1 MAIQGIRGIGPKKAE
16 ALEQMGISSLE
27 DALSLVPCSYM
38 DFTKP
43 INIDQAQHM
52 KPAFI
57 IATLTGNSYPRK
69 SAAGVA
75 MLLARCAD
83 ATGAMTVIW
92 FNQPYM
98 FGRLQKDK
106 VYKFYGKVQIKD
118 NRRYLINPVFEPLE
132 NDTMRGICPVYSI
145 PKGLGISQNLIRT
158 VIAAA
163 LDNCEIPDAFT
174 KEFRMEYHLAD
185 KGYALEN
192 IHFPLN
198 RDAFDIAKRTVANQE
213 LLMLIMTLSLQ
224 KELKNRNAVQN
235 CEETHLLQEYSQ
247 RLPYKLTNAQIKAI
261 NAISEDIS
269 GSSAMNRLLQ
279 GDVGSGKTAV
289 AFYLCFV
296 AAKNR
301 GQCVLMAPTEILA
314 RQHFNDFSRLFP
326 DVSCCYVNGAMKKSE
341 RKAAVEAVNNGEVTV
356 IIGTHAVLNDEF
368 KYNRLLFV
376 ITDEQHRFGVGHR
389 AALEEKGNNPHTLV
403 LSATPIPRTL
413 ALVLYNDL
421 DISVL
426 DELPPGRQ
434 KITTAIIS
442 SRKEEDMFAYIEKC
456 ANEGVQSYVVCPLVE
471 HNEDIA
477 ARSAQEIYQLMQ
489 RRLGDKVA
497 LVHGKMKNADKKD
510 VMDGFASGRIQVLVA
525 TTVIEV
531 GVNVPNAVNMVI
543 VDADR
548 FGLAQLHQLRG
559 RVGRG
564 DKKSYCFLLSDVDN
578 ERLEIMTK
586 SNDGFVIAETDLKMR
601 GPGDYF
607 GLRQSGLPATD
618 FSALFADMKLI
629 ESVKDA
635 LVALKLRPEYRS
647 INISLR
653 SAAQARLDEFINKI
667 TYN

>member
-1 MAIQGIRGIGPKKAE
+1 MAIQGIKGIGPKKAE

-38 DFTKP
+38 DFTTP
-43 INIDQAQHM
+43 IRINEAKHM

-83 ATGAMTVIW
+83 DTGSMTVIW

-98 FGRLQKDK
+98 FGRLQKDR

-145 PKGLGISQNLIRT
+145 PKGIGVSQNLVRT

-174 KEFRMEYHLAD
+174 KEFRLEYQLAD

-192 IHFPLN
+192 IHFPIN
-198 RDAFDIAKRTVANQE
+198 KDAFAIAKRTVAFQE
-213 LLMLIMTLSLQ
+213 ILMLMMTLSLQ
-224 KELKNRNAVQN
+224 KELKSRKASRS
-235 CEETHLLQEYSQ
+235 CEDADLLDQYAQ
-247 RLPYKLTNAQIKAI
+247 RLPYELTNAQKKAIKAI
-261 NAISEDIS
+261 SRDIS
-269 GSSAMNRLLQ
+269 GQTTMNRLLQ

-289 AFYLCFV
+289 AFYLGFV
-296 AAKNR
+296 AFKNK

-314 RQHFNDFSRLFP
+314 RQHYNDFVKLFP
-326 DVSCCYVNGAMKKSE
+326 DIPCCYVSGAMKKKE
-341 RKAAVEAVNNGEVTV
+341 RKEAVEAVNQGAVTV
-356 IIGTHAVLNDEF
+356 VIGTHAVLNDEF
-368 KYNRLLFV
+368 AYNKLMFV

-389 AALEEKGNNPHTLV
+389 AALEEKGDNPHTLV

-421 DISVL
+421 EISVL

-442 SRKEEDMFAYIEKC
+442 SRKEEDMFSYIVKC
-456 ANEGVQSYVVCPLVE
+456 ANEGIQSYIVCPLVE

-489 RRLGDKVA
+489 QRLGDKVA
-497 LVHGKMKNADKKD
+497 LVHGRMNNADKKET
-510 VMDGFASGRIQVLVA
+510 MEGFAGGSIQVLVA

-586 SNDGFVIAETDLKMR
+586 SGDGFVIAETDLKLR

-607 GLRQSGLPATD
+607 GVRQSGLPATD
-618 FSALFADMKLI
+618 FSALFADMELL

-635 LVALKLRPEYRS
+635 LAALKTRPEFRS
-647 INISLR
+647 IEVSLKR
-653 SAAQARLDEFINKI
+653 AAQIKFEEFINKI

>member
-1 MAIQGIRGIGPKKAE
+1 
-16 ALEQMGISSLE
+16 
-27 DALSLVPCSYM
+27 
-38 DFTKP
+38 
-43 INIDQAQHM
+43 
-52 KPAFI
+52 
-57 IATLTGNSYPRK
+57 
-69 SAAGVA
+69 
-75 MLLARCAD
+75 
-83 ATGAMTVIW
+83 
-92 FNQPYM
+92 
-98 FGRLQKDK
+98 
-106 VYKFYGKVQIKD
+106 
-118 NRRYLINPVFEPLE
+118 
-132 NDTMRGICPVYSI
+132 
-145 PKGLGISQNLIRT
+145 
-158 VIAAA
+158 
-163 LDNCEIPDAFT
+163 
-174 KEFRMEYHLAD
+174 
-185 KGYALEN
+185 
-192 IHFPLN
+192 
-198 RDAFDIAKRTVANQE
+198 
-213 LLMLIMTLSLQ
+213 
-224 KELKNRNAVQN
+224 
-235 CEETHLLQEYSQ
+235 
-247 RLPYKLTNAQIKAI
+247 
-261 NAISEDIS
+261 
-269 GSSAMNRLLQ
+269 
-279 GDVGSGKTAV
+279 
-289 AFYLCFV
+289 
-296 AAKNR
+296 
-301 GQCVLMAPTEILA
+301 
-314 RQHFNDFSRLFP
+314 
-326 DVSCCYVNGAMKKSE
+326 
-341 RKAAVEAVNNGEVTV
+341 
-356 IIGTHAVLNDEF
+356 
-368 KYNRLLFV
+368 
-376 ITDEQHRFGVGHR
+376 
-389 AALEEKGNNPHTLV
+389 
-403 LSATPIPRTL
+403 
-413 ALVLYNDL
+413 
-421 DISVL
+421 VL

-635 LVALKLRPEYRS
+635 LVALKLRSEYRS